1 MVRPTVPPNT
11 PTPPLRTLD
20 FAIAPSHGLERL
32 EQADLIALPAVSDA
46 RVRLAGDPSSAR
58 RFPEDLLEA
67 LHRAI
72 HRGARVLSVCSGAFI
87 LGDAGLLDDRRCTTH
102 WRHHFRIWPGV
113 TPTPTAVCSAA
124 TPRPSPVSFSHSP
137 PKSSNIGSMRFVLR
151 VLVSAAALGVATWAV
166 SGIELLAGS
175 GWTRVGTLLAVA
187 LIFGLIN
194 ATLKPL
200 IKVIGCAFYVL
211 TLGLAALVVNGLLL
225 WLTSVVAGDL
235 TLPFHVTGFWP
246 AFWGAIVVG
255 LVSWLLNLLI
265 GDNRRRKDGKD
276 EPPPVRVVRV
286 R

>member
-1 MVRPTVPPNT
+1 
-11 PTPPLRTLD
+11 
-20 FAIAPSHGLERL
+20 
-32 EQADLIALPAVSDA
+32 
-46 RVRLAGDPSSAR
+46 
-58 RFPEDLLEA
+58 
-67 LHRAI
+67 
-72 HRGARVLSVCSGAFI
+72 
-87 LGDAGLLDDRRCTTH
+87 
-102 WRHHFRIWPGV
+102 
-113 TPTPTAVCSAA
+113 
-124 TPRPSPVSFSHSP
+124 
-137 PKSSNIGSMRFVLR
+137 MRFVLR
-151 VLVSAAALGVATWAV
+151 VLVAAAALGVATWAV

-225 WLTSVVAGDL
+225 WLTSVIAGDL

-265 GDNRRRKDGKD
+265 GDDRRRND

>member
-1 MVRPTVPPNT
+1 
-11 PTPPLRTLD
+11 
-20 FAIAPSHGLERL
+20 
-32 EQADLIALPAVSDA
+32 
-46 RVRLAGDPSSAR
+46 
-58 RFPEDLLEA
+58 
-67 LHRAI
+67 
-72 HRGARVLSVCSGAFI
+72 
-87 LGDAGLLDDRRCTTH
+87 
-102 WRHHFRIWPGV
+102 
-113 TPTPTAVCSAA
+113 
-124 TPRPSPVSFSHSP
+124 
-137 PKSSNIGSMRFVLR
+137 MRFLLR

-194 ATLKPL
+194 ATLKPV

-225 WLTSVVAGDL
+225 WLTSVIAGDL

-265 GDNRRRKDGKD
+265 GDKRKRDN

>member
-1 MVRPTVPPNT
+1 
-11 PTPPLRTLD
+11 
-20 FAIAPSHGLERL
+20 
-32 EQADLIALPAVSDA
+32 
-46 RVRLAGDPSSAR
+46 
-58 RFPEDLLEA
+58 
-67 LHRAI
+67 
-72 HRGARVLSVCSGAFI
+72 
-87 LGDAGLLDDRRCTTH
+87 
-102 WRHHFRIWPGV
+102 
-113 TPTPTAVCSAA
+113 
-124 TPRPSPVSFSHSP
+124 
-137 PKSSNIGSMRFVLR
+137 MRFLLR

-200 IKVIGCAFYVL
+200 IKVVGCAFYVL

-225 WLTSVVAGDL
+225 WLTSVIAGDL
-235 TLPFHVTGFWP
+235 ALPFHVTGFWP

-265 GDNRRRKDGKD
+265 GDDRRRKD

>member
-1 MVRPTVPPNT
+1 
-11 PTPPLRTLD
+11 
-20 FAIAPSHGLERL
+20 
-32 EQADLIALPAVSDA
+32 
-46 RVRLAGDPSSAR
+46 
-58 RFPEDLLEA
+58 
-67 LHRAI
+67 
-72 HRGARVLSVCSGAFI
+72 
-87 LGDAGLLDDRRCTTH
+87 
-102 WRHHFRIWPGV
+102 
-113 TPTPTAVCSAA
+113 
-124 TPRPSPVSFSHSP
+124 
-137 PKSSNIGSMRFVLR
+137 MRFLLR
-151 VLVSAAALGVATWAV
+151 VLVAAAALGVATWAV

-225 WLTSVVAGDL
+225 WLTSVIAGDL

-265 GDNRRRKDGKD
+265 GEDRRRNKRDN

>member
-1 MVRPTVPPNT
+1 
-11 PTPPLRTLD
+11 
-20 FAIAPSHGLERL
+20 
-32 EQADLIALPAVSDA
+32 
-46 RVRLAGDPSSAR
+46 
-58 RFPEDLLEA
+58 
-67 LHRAI
+67 
-72 HRGARVLSVCSGAFI
+72 
-87 LGDAGLLDDRRCTTH
+87 
-102 WRHHFRIWPGV
+102 
-113 TPTPTAVCSAA
+113 
-124 TPRPSPVSFSHSP
+124 
-137 PKSSNIGSMRFVLR
+137 MRFLLR

-175 GWTRVGTLLAVA
+175 GWSRVGTLLAVA

-225 WLTSVVAGDL
+225 WLTSVIAGEL

-246 AFWGAIVVG
+246 AFWGAIIVG

-265 GDNRRRKDGKD
+265 GDERKRDN

>member
-1 MVRPTVPPNT
+1 
-11 PTPPLRTLD
+11 
-20 FAIAPSHGLERL
+20 
-32 EQADLIALPAVSDA
+32 
-46 RVRLAGDPSSAR
+46 
-58 RFPEDLLEA
+58 
-67 LHRAI
+67 
-72 HRGARVLSVCSGAFI
+72 
-87 LGDAGLLDDRRCTTH
+87 
-102 WRHHFRIWPGV
+102 
-113 TPTPTAVCSAA
+113 
-124 TPRPSPVSFSHSP
+124 
-137 PKSSNIGSMRFVLR
+137 MRFLLR

-166 SGIELLAGS
+166 SGIELLAGN

-200 IKVIGCAFYVL
+200 IKVVGCAFYVL

-225 WLTSVVAGDL
+225 WLTSVIAGDL

-255 LVSWLLNLLI
+255 LVSWLLNLLV
-265 GDNRRRKDGKD
+265 GDKRKRDN